1 MENNFTEKQMIDR
14 FLLTDNCD
22 ENYSDLIIFKEPIDI
37 NEVYK
42 AVNKVTIELEGTYT
56 NEDILSGLDLLN
68 VEFEIIDL
76 YHTEKVYY

>member
-1 MENNFTEKQMIDR
+1 MENKYDKMIDR

-22 ENYSDLIIFKEPIDI
+22 ESYSDLIIFKEPINI

-42 AVNKVTIELEGTYT
+42 AVNKVTTELEGTYT
-56 NEDILSGLDLLN
+56 NEDILSGLEVLN

-76 YHTEKVYY
+76 YNTERIYY